1 MVLAADCVP
10 VLMYDPRMRVIA
22 AVHAGWRG
30 TVGRIAA
37 KTVERMREKFGCDPR
52 DMLVGIGPSIGPCCF
67 EVGEEVV
74 EAALEGLG
82 DLKGLVE
89 TGKHPGKYQLNL
101 WEANCRQLRQVGVE
115 DARIEVAGICTVCH
129 HDQFFSYR
137 GDRGNTGRFGA
148 GIMLNI

>member
-1 MVLAADCVP
+1 
-10 VLMYDPRMRVIA
+10 
-22 AVHAGWRG
+22 
-30 TVGRIAA
+30 
-37 KTVERMREKFGCDPR
+37 
-52 DMLVGIGPSIGPCCF
+52 MLKNLILWPLSILYGIGISIRNRLF
-67 EVGEEVV
+67 N
-74 EAALEGLG
+74 L
-82 DLKGLVE
+82 DILKIR
-89 TGKHPGKYQLNL
+89 GKYQLNL

>member
-1 MVLAADCVP
+1 
-10 VLMYDPRMRVIA
+10 MYDSRMRVIA

-37 KTVERMREKFGCDPR
+37 QTVERMRDEFGCDTR
-52 DMLVGIGPSIGPCCF
+52 DVIVGIGPSIGPCCF

-74 EAALEGLG
+74 EAAREGLG
-82 DLKGLVE
+82 NLEGLVE
-89 TGKHPGKYQLNL
+89 TGKQPGKYQLNL
-101 WEANCRQLRQVGVE
+101 WEANRRQLRQVGVE

-129 HDQFFSYR
+129 HDHFYSYR

>member
-1 MVLAADCVP
+1 MVLAAACVP
-10 VLMYDPRMRVIA
+10 VLMYDSRMRVIA

-37 KTVERMREKFGCDPR
+37 QTVERMQDEFGCDPR
-52 DMLVGIGPSIGPCCF
+52 DVIVGIGPSIGPCCF

-74 EAALEGLG
+74 EAAREGLGNLEGLV
-82 DLKGLVE
+82 K
-89 TGKHPGKYQLNL
+89 TGKQPGKYQLNL
-101 WEANCRQLRQVGVE
+101 WEANRRQLRQVGVE

>member
-10 VLMYDPRMRVIA
+10 VLMYDSRMRVIA

-37 KTVERMREKFGCDPR
+37 QTVERMQDEFGCDPR
-52 DMLVGIGPSIGPCCF
+52 DVIVGIGPSIGPCCF

-74 EAALEGLG
+74 EAAREGLG
-82 DLKGLVE
+82 N
-89 TGKHPGKYQLNL
+89 YQLNL
-101 WEANCRQLRQVGVE
+101 WEANRRQLRQVGVE